1 MSYVSS
7 VSSDVTAYE
16 TVSLSGEVSFSGL
29 GNGTDFSE
37 IIDAT
42 IDAESYQLEAYEE
55 QKTETEYIID
65 LLEML
70 DEELEDLN
78 ETLDD
83 MDEPD
88 EFFEMEGTSSGDEV
102 TVELTGEADEGVH
115 TLIVNQLA
123 QKDVWV
129 NSGDGFD
136 SEDTV
141 VAAAATT
148 LELTLDG
155 ETISVEVAA
164 GTTLEGLVNAVNND
178 VDARDRIEAELL
190 YDGDEYYFKLSSEDA
205 GADNAITI
213 AGNAGLTGLTGFT
226 NTQTAQ
232 NAQIKVDGFPPEE
245 DEWIERATNS
255 IDDVVAGITFELK
268 ESTDAEGVRISVE
281 YDTDAMMEKIAT
293 FVESVNQIILDIQTL
308 TGRVDDDEDEDTES
322 YTVDNYAMDI
332 IYNNIKN
339 CISSGALGFT
349 AYDSEDGGDYFNA
362 LSQIGISTDADE
374 GSDTFGQ
381 LILDEDEL
389 EEAIETDPEA
399 IGNLFSQRGVGES
412 DTDALQVLSVID
424 TVTQAG
430 TYDVQYTVESGVL
443 TSATINGVAASVDS
457 DNWTILGTSDSVSGL
472 YMSVTDRTDG
482 THGGD
487 VRVKQGI
494 IGELSDILDGITDAD
509 EGSLPILIEN
519 YESSITALDNNIYNE
534 EARLDALETSLT
546 RKYAALDAL
555 LSEYE
560 NKSSL
565 LSSLLSDL

>member
-1 MSYVSS
+1 MAYVSS
-7 VSSDVTAYE
+7 VSDVTAYE

-65 LLEML
+65 LLEQL
-70 DEELEDLN
+70 DEEIEDLN
-78 ETLDD
+78 DTLDE
-83 MDEPD
+83 MDDPD

-102 TVELTGEADEGVH
+102 TVELTGEAEEGVH

-129 NSGDGFD
+129 NSGDGFA
-136 SEDTV
+136 SEDEVITTT
-141 VAAAATT
+141 ATT

-155 ETISVEVAA
+155 ETITVEVTA
-164 GTTLEGLVNAVNND
+164 GTTLEGLVSAVNND
-178 VDARDRIEAELL
+178 VDARDKIEAELL

-213 AGNAGLTGLTGFT
+213 ASNANLTGLTSFT

-232 NAQIKVDGFPPEE
+232 NAQIKVDGFPAEE
-245 DEWIERATNS
+245 DEWIERDTNS
-255 IDDVVAGITFELK
+255 IDDVVSGITFELK
-268 ESTDAEGVRISVE
+268 ETTDEDGVRISVE
-281 YDTDAMMEKIAT
+281 YDTDAMAEKITT
-293 FVESVNQIILDIQTL
+293 FVEAVNQIILDIQTL
-308 TGRVDDDEDEDTES
+308 TGRVDTDEDDDEES

-332 IYNNIKN
+332 MYNNIKS
-339 CISSGALGFT
+339 CLSSGALGFS
-349 AYDSEDGGDYFNA
+349 AYDAEDGGDYFNA

-381 LILDEDEL
+381 LLLDEDEL

-399 IGNLFSQRGVGES
+399 IGYLFSQHGVGES
-412 DTDALQVLSVID
+412 DSDALQVISVID

-430 TYDVQYTVESGVL
+430 TYDVQYTVENGVL
-443 TSATINGVAASVDS
+443 TSATINGVEASVDS
-457 DNWTILGTSDSVSGL
+457 DNWTILGTSDDTSGL
-472 YMSVTDRTDG
+472 YMSVTDQTDG

-494 IGELSDILDGITDAD
+494 VGTLSDLLDDITNEDD
-509 EGSLPILIEN
+509 GTLPILIEN
-519 YESSITALDNNIYNE
+519 YESSVTALDNNIYNE

-555 LSEYE
+555 LAVYE
-560 NKSSL
+560 TKADTLTSL
-565 LSSLLSDL
+565 LDEL

>member
-1 MSYVSS
+1 MAYVSS
-7 VSSDVTAYE
+7 VSDVTAYE

-65 LLEML
+65 LLEQL
-70 DEELEDLN
+70 DEEIEDLN
-78 ETLDD
+78 DTLDE
-83 MDEPD
+83 MDDPD

-102 TVELTGEADEGVH
+102 TVELTGEAEEGVH

-129 NSGDGFD
+129 NSGDGFA
-136 SEDTV
+136 SEDEVITTT
-141 VAAAATT
+141 ATT

-155 ETISVEVAA
+155 ETITVEVTA
-164 GTTLEGLVNAVNND
+164 GTTLEGLVSAVNND
-178 VDARDRIEAELL
+178 VDARDKIEAELL

-213 AGNAGLTGLTGFT
+213 ASNANLTGLTSFT

-232 NAQIKVDGFPPEE
+232 NAQIKVDGFPAEE
-245 DEWIERATNS
+245 DEWIERDTNS
-255 IDDVVAGITFELK
+255 IDDVVSGITFELK
-268 ESTDAEGVRISVE
+268 ETTDEDGVRISVE
-281 YDTDAMMEKIAT
+281 YDTDAMAEKITT
-293 FVESVNQIILDIQTL
+293 FVEAVNQIILDIQTL
-308 TGRVDDDEDEDTES
+308 TGRVDTNEDDDEES

-332 IYNNIKN
+332 MYNNIKS
-339 CISSGALGFT
+339 CLSSGALGFS
-349 AYDSEDGGDYFNA
+349 AYDAEDGGDYFNA

-381 LILDEDEL
+381 LLLDEDEL

-399 IGNLFSQRGVGES
+399 IGYLFSQHGVGES
-412 DTDALQVLSVID
+412 DSDALQVISVID

-430 TYDVQYTVESGVL
+430 TYDVQYTVENGVL
-443 TSATINGVAASVDS
+443 ASATINGVEASVDS
-457 DNWTILGTSDSVSGL
+457 DNWTILGTSDDTSGL
-472 YMSVTDRTDG
+472 YMSVTDQTDG

-494 IGELSDILDGITDAD
+494 VGTLSDLLDDITNEDD
-509 EGSLPILIEN
+509 GTLPILIEN
-519 YESSITALDNNIYNE
+519 YESSVTALDNNIYNE

-555 LSEYE
+555 LAVYE
-560 NKSSL
+560 TKADTLTSL
-565 LSSLLSDL
+565 LDEL

>member
-1 MSYVSS
+1 MAYVSS
-7 VSSDVTAYE
+7 VSDVTAYE

-65 LLEML
+65 LLEQL
-70 DEELEDLN
+70 DEEIEDLN
-78 ETLDD
+78 DTLDE
-83 MDEPD
+83 MDDPD

-102 TVELTGEADEGVH
+102 TVELTGEAEEGVH

-129 NSGDGFD
+129 NSGDGFA
-136 SEDTV
+136 SEDEVITTT
-141 VAAAATT
+141 ATT

-155 ETISVEVAA
+155 ETITVEVTA
-164 GTTLEGLVNAVNND
+164 GTTLEGLVSAVNND
-178 VDARDRIEAELL
+178 VDARDKIEAELL

-213 AGNAGLTGLTGFT
+213 ASNANLTGLTSFT

-232 NAQIKVDGFPPEE
+232 NAQIKVDGFPAEE
-245 DEWIERATNS
+245 DEWIERDTNS
-255 IDDVVAGITFELK
+255 IDDVVSGITFELK
-268 ESTDAEGVRISVE
+268 ETTDEDGVRISVE
-281 YDTDAMMEKIAT
+281 YDTDAMAEKITT
-293 FVESVNQIILDIQTL
+293 FVEAVNQIILDIQTL
-308 TGRVDDDEDEDTES
+308 TGRVDTDEDDDEES

-332 IYNNIKN
+332 MYNNIKS
-339 CISSGALGFT
+339 CLSSGALGFS
-349 AYDSEDGGDYFNA
+349 AYDAEDGGDYFNA

-381 LILDEDEL
+381 LLLDEDEL

-399 IGNLFSQRGVGES
+399 IGYLFSQHGVGES
-412 DTDALQVLSVID
+412 DSDALQVISVID

-430 TYDVQYTVESGVL
+430 TYDVQYTVENGVL
-443 TSATINGVAASVDS
+443 ASATINGVEASVDS
-457 DNWTILGTSDSVSGL
+457 DNWTILGTSDDTSGL
-472 YMSVTDRTDG
+472 YMSVTDQTDG

-494 IGELSDILDGITDAD
+494 VGTLSDLLDDITNEDD
-509 EGSLPILIEN
+509 GTLPILIEN
-519 YESSITALDNNIYNE
+519 YESSVTALDNNIYNE

-555 LSEYE
+555 LAVYE
-560 NKSSL
+560 TKADTLTSL
-565 LSSLLSDL
+565 LDEL